1 MKRKYPLFI
10 IDTSRSHG
18 RGAETDY
25 ISCTSNELPFVAAVT
40 LHEKKE
46 YAELYNPSD
55 ITAIWSD
62 ERNSIRVRI
71 KVTSELPANYDKT
84 VLMSLLRRAMK
95 EVLMRKATQ
104 TVNIDSVTN
113 ENVIA
118 WCNAFLQQITEN
130 LRNTPEDKMQKMHQ
144 SILNKIIKD
153 YEQQI

>member
-46 YAELYNPSD
+46 YAELYNPAD
-55 ITAIWSD
+55 VTAVWSD
-62 ERNSIRVRI
+62 ERNGIRVRI

-95 EVLMRKATQ
+95 EMLTRRNTQ
-104 TVNIDSVTN
+104 YADIDNITDD
-113 ENVIA
+113 NVIQ
-118 WCNAFLQQITEN
+118 WCTILRQQVTEN
-130 LRNTPEDKMQKMHQ
+130 LRKSPTDAQQRMNLA
-144 SILNKIIKD
+144 ILTKILYD
-153 YEQQI
+153 YLGD